1 MDRNMICCGYVSKMK
16 LASVGPG
23 ATGMCVYK
31 RVSPWEERR
40 MLKIYSKD
48 SCPYCDKAKNY
59 LKKIGQDFVEVNVT
73 NDLETKMWLKV
84 QGHTTV
90 PQIYYKDQLLVEGGY
105 TGLSKM
111 LPQDIEDKKSAI
123 NQQLFTN

>member
-1 MDRNMICCGYVSKMK
+1 MDRNMICCGYVSKMTR
-16 LASVGPG
+16 ASVGPG

-31 RVSPWEERR
+31 TISPWEERR

-59 LKKIGQDFVEVNVT
+59 LNQIGQDFVEVNVT